1 LPYSCCAEPSGG
13 QSLSPRLDSSLPST
27 GDRNRVKVLDRSNIG
42 VPAPT
47 WAVLELVLAAAIII
61 AGLRGYVPISST
73 PYLLVVAVAF
83 LWWRGPGWR
92 AIGLRRPSNAVI
104 SVALGIAVGVCY
116 QFLGL
121 YLIEPLIA
129 RMTSGELPDVSAFRS
144 LVGNEAL
151 LAFWLTMTW
160 TLAAFM
166 EELVYRGW
174 ITNRLAELWRFSTN
188 GWIAGVLV
196 SSALFGVVHLYQGAS
211 GMIAAGLSG
220 LVFGGVYIATG
231 RNLWASILA
240 HGFMDTAGFLM
251 IYFGVY
257 PGV

>member
-1 LPYSCCAEPSGG
+1 MKAM
-13 QSLSPRLDSSLPST
+13 
-27 GDRNRVKVLDRSNIG
+27 
-42 VPAPT
+42 
-47 WAVLELVLAAAIII
+47 WAALELGLAAIII
-61 AGLRGYVPISST
+61 VAGLLGYVPLSST
-73 PYLLVVAVAF
+73 IPLLLVVAAVS

-92 AIGLRRPSNAVI
+92 AIGLRRPSNAGLTL
-104 SVALGIAVGVCY
+104 ALGIAVGGGY

-121 YLIEPLIA
+121 YLIEPHIA
-129 RMTSGELPDVSAFRS
+129 RATSGELPDVSAFRP
-144 LVGNEAL
+144 LVGNEAQL
-151 LAFWLTMTW
+151 VFWLAMSW
-160 TLAAFM
+160 IFAAMM

-196 SSALFGVVHLYQGAS
+196 SSALFGVGHLYQGAS
-211 GMIAAGLSG
+211 GMIATGLSG
-220 LVFGGVYIATG
+220 FVFGCLYLATD

-240 HGFMDTAGFLM
+240 HGFMDTVGFLM

>member
-1 LPYSCCAEPSGG
+1 MKA
-13 QSLSPRLDSSLPST
+13 
-27 GDRNRVKVLDRSNIG
+27 K
-42 VPAPT
+42 
-47 WAVLELVLAAAIII
+47 WAAVELGLAALIIV
-61 AGLRGYVPISST
+61 AGLLGYVFLSST
-73 PYLLVVAVAF
+73 PFLLVVAAVF
-83 LWWRGPGWR
+83 VWWRGPGWR
-92 AIGLRRPSNAVI
+92 AIGLRRPSNARL
-104 SVALGIAVGVCY
+104 SLALGVAAGVGY

-129 RMTSGELPDVSAFRS
+129 RATSSGLPDVSVFRP
-144 LVGNEAL
+144 LVGNEAQ
-151 LAFWLTMTW
+151 LAFWLAMSW

-174 ITNRLAELWRFSTN
+174 ITNRLAGLWRFSTN

-211 GMIAAGLSG
+211 GMIASGLSG
-220 LVFGGVYIATG
+220 LVFACVYLATD

-240 HGFMDTAGFLM
+240 HGSMDTVGFLM

-257 PGV
+257 PGL